1 MTKQDDQYIKMNK
14 YANEIVQLLVKDGKA
29 MDEKILAMTLEN
41 IARAM
46 VDVTNAQLKNK
57 VTDTPTTQAAL
68 SKMKI
73 AHNCLNK
80 IREQKESIKG

>member
-1 MTKQDDQYIKMNK
+1 MTTQQDQFNKMNK
-14 YANEIVQLLVKDGKA
+14 YANEIVQLLVKDGKV
-29 MDEKILAMTLEN
+29 MDEKVLAMTLEN

-46 VDVTNAQLKNK
+46 VDITNAQLKNK
-57 VTDTPTTQAAL
+57 VADGPTTQAAL

-80 IREQKESIKG
+80 IREQKEGIKA

>member
-1 MTKQDDQYIKMNK
+1 MATQEDLYNKMNK
-14 YANEIVQLLVKDGKA
+14 YANEIVQLLVKDGKV
-29 MDEKILAMTLEN
+29 MDEKVLAMTLEN

-46 VDVTNAQLKNK
+46 VDITNAQLKNK
-57 VTDTPTTQAAL
+57 VADGSTTQAAL

-80 IREQKESIKG
+80 IREQKVEVKA